1 MLVWGRVTDFSVTT
15 LNCPLPMA
23 RRARGEIFDRYGLGL
38 GSWACRGRWVLGLG
52 PAGEAGSW
60 VLGSE
65 PKTRATGQS
74 IRLSRVTRSAGVVQ
88 VAPAPGTPATALVGF
103 LHTHRSTVT
112 AQRKQK
118 SRFVAFGNY
127 CPTLFACKLSALLPL
142 TKPNS

>member
-1 MLVWGRVTDFSVTT
+1 MLVWGRVTDFLVTT

-65 PKTRATGQS
+65 PKTRATGQ
-74 IRLSRVTRSAGVVQ
+74 LQ
-88 VAPAPGTPATALVGF
+88 
-103 LHTHRSTVT
+103 
-112 AQRKQK
+112 
-118 SRFVAFGNY
+118 
-127 CPTLFACKLSALLPL
+127 
-142 TKPNS
+142 

>member
-60 VLGSE
+60 VLGSGPQDPCLE
-65 PKTRATGQS
+65 FIHMRH
-74 IRLSRVTRSAGVVQ
+74 
-88 VAPAPGTPATALVGF
+88 
-103 LHTHRSTVT
+103 HTHQALEANRHAQYWECREVGSRARPVSLVT
-112 AQRKQK
+112 AE
-118 SRFVAFGNY
+118 
-127 CPTLFACKLSALLPL
+127 
-142 TKPNS
+142 